1 MLGAHVKEITAAL
14 LVLAT
19 SDATAIFAYPD
30 DLKLHSSLTLF
41 ALISP
46 EDSVFHQALAK
57 FFDGSYDECTLE
69 LSQ

>member
-41 ALISP
+41 AFISP